1 MKPGM
6 AAEAGARMMA
16 GKALETSPFLPAPR
30 SIITMIMRRVGAS
43 PFRRKGSNSTQV
55 MPSLVAIGLVEVKL
69 HAAKMCIVIS
79 LLGLA
84 LPGETVLSS
93 SN

>member
-30 SIITMIMRRVGAS
+30 AIIIMITRRVGAS
-43 PFRRKGSNSTQV
+43 PFRRTGSNSTQR
-55 MPSLVAIGLVEVKL
+55 MPSSITIGLVEVKL
-69 HAAKMCIVIS
+69 QQQTGAS
-79 LLGLA
+79 
-84 LPGETVLSS
+84 
-93 SN
+93 

>member
-30 SIITMIMRRVGAS
+30 AIIIMIMGRVGAS
-43 PFRRKGSNSTQV
+43 SFRRKGSNSTQG
-55 MPSLVAIGLVEVKL
+55 MPSPSQSAWWKL
-69 HAAKMCIVIS
+69 NCTQRKGAS
-79 LLGLA
+79 RFA
-84 LPGETVLSS
+84 LWG
-93 SN
+93 